1 MAWGALV
8 KTVGKGAVKKAAT
21 GAIKKK
27 VKGKGKKMAKNMMD
41 SKKDSSSITVRK
53 KSTTLSGP
61 LLGGDGGGQDSSTQQ
76 SSGGKSK
83 SPLDRIDSALKD
95 IMKTLKKRRK
105 LMLNK
110 SRRMRV
116 QDDKENKGKRE
127 GLLEKMKTTGKNMVK
142 SAAAGAKGW
151 WERLQKF
158 LLMTMLG
165 ALVVAIKE
173 NWEKIKEKIDK
184 VVNFVKDLWKFM
196 EPVLTPLFDGLKWVV
211 KQWSDMGEQLLGKG
225 ENKQEVEKE
234 IDKLSEDLNKLK
246 SDSDGVTGKF
256 KEAVDGVK
264 DYKKKKFKD
273 IVKEGGLDD
282 SVSPDEGSEK
292 DTKKGEVEGKKPP
305 TPKRNRDEVTTD
317 KATNTGKIY
326 DLTGKMG
333 MSGPNETFGGKGGS
347 TYEDGAVPVPETG
360 PAIVHK
366 GEVIIPEPIVK
377 QVGGPMNIVNLIE
390 MGGLPGLGGGG
401 GGTDAITM
409 KAKSKSL
416 GKKGKDIGNLLALPF
431 RDKTID
437 RDPRSKFAS
446 LSEHLPPVMV
456 EKMKET
462 LNAIKEQTE
471 YEDPAASTII
481 IRVPASAPQSGG
493 GGGEGKTIAIP
504 VGSTPK
510 DTLNRYVSAVIQKAL
525 F

>member
-8 KTVGKGAVKKAAT
+8 KGVAKGAVKKAAT

-27 VKGKGKKMAKNMMD
+27 VKGKGKKMAEKMMEA
-41 SKKDSSSITVRK
+41 KKGKDDSSSITVRK

-83 SPLDRIDSALKD
+83 SPLDRIDSAVKD

-116 QDDKENKGKRE
+116 QDDKEKKGKRE

-165 ALVVAIKE
+165 ALVIAIKE
-173 NWEKIKEKIDK
+173 NWEAIQEKINK
-184 VVNFVKDLWKFM
+184 VVKFVQDLWKFM
-196 EPVLTPLFDGLKWVV
+196 EPILTPLFDGLKWVV
-211 KQWSDMGEQLLGKG
+211 DQWSEMGQQLLGKG
-225 ENKQEVEKE
+225 ENKQQVEKE
-234 IDKLSEDLNKLK
+234 TDKLSQDLNKLK
-246 SDSDGVTGKF
+246 SAGDAVTGKF
-256 KEAVDGVK
+256 QEASDGVK
-264 DYKKKKFKD
+264 DYKKKEFKD
-273 IVKEGGLDD
+273 IVEEGGLDAD
-282 SVSPDEGSEK
+282 VSPDDDKESSE
-292 DTKKGEVEGKKPP
+292 DGKGEGEVVEKIDGSDIQTKLDGFQSKVDNFKS
-305 TPKRNRDEVTTD
+305 TPIKVEPE
-317 KATNTGKIY
+317 KLKQ
-326 DLTGKMG
+326 
-333 MSGPNETFGGKGGS
+333 
-347 TYEDGAVPVPETG
+347 YEEGAFPVPETG
-360 PAIVHK
+360 PAVVHK
-366 GEVIIPEPIVK
+366 GEVIIPAPVVN
-377 QVGGPMNIVNLIE
+377 QVGGPINVVNLME
-390 MGGLPGLGGGG
+390 LGLLPGLGGGG
-401 GGTDAITM
+401 GGTNAITD

-416 GKKGKDIGNLLALPF
+416 GKRGKDIGNLLARPF

-456 EKMKET
+456 EKMEKT
-462 LNAIKEQTE
+462 LAAIKEQTE

-493 GGGEGKTIAIP
+493 GGGGGKTIAVP

-510 DTLNRYVSAVIQKAL
+510 DTLNRYVNAVIQKAL